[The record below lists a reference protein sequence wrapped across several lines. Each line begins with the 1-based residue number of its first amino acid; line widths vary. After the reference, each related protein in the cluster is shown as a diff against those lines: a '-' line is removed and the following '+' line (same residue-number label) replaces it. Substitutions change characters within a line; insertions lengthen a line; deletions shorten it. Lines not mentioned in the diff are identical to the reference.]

1 MKLYCW
7 NTNGIRAAVKH
18 GMLDW
23 LLQTSPDILCVQE
36 TKVSDPE
43 SVLDKKVLSPE
54 GYSSYW
60 NWPKEKKGY
69 SGVAVYTK
77 QKPDR
82 VETALGKDELDQEGR
97 VLIAHYPAFTL
108 LNVYF
113 PNGKQGPERLAY
125 KMGFYDA
132 YLDLCDSLKKKK
144 KNLIMCGDFNTA
156 HKEIDLT
163 RPKENETVS
172 GFLPRERAWIDKY
185 VSHGFHDTLRMFHP
199 GPNLYTWWDMKTRAR
214 ERNVGWRID
223 YIYVCSDL
231 KAKVKDAFIAAEVT
245 GSDHCPIGVVVD
257 VT

>member
-23 LLQTSPDILCVQE
+23 LAQASPDILCVQE

-43 SVLDKKVLSPE
+43 LILDTKILAPN
-54 GYSSYW
+54 GYTSYW
-60 NWPKEKKGY
+60 NWPAGKKGY
-69 SGVAVYTK
+69 SGVAIFTK
-77 QKPDR
+77 QKPEK
-82 VETALGKDELDQEGR
+82 VEFGLGDKRFDDEGR

-113 PNGKQGPERLAY
+113 PNGKQGPERLKY

-132 YLDLCDSLKKKK
+132 FLEVCDGLKKKEK
-144 KNLIMCGDFNTA
+144 KLIMCGDYNTA
-156 HKEIDLT
+156 HKEIDLAH
-163 RPKENETVS
+163 PKQNANVS
-172 GFLPRERAWIDKY
+172 GFLPEERAWIDKY
-185 VSHGFHDTLRMFHP
+185 MAHGYHDTLRMFHP
-199 GPNLYTWWDMKTRAR
+199 ESYLYTWWDLKTRAR

-223 YIYVCSDL
+223 YIYVCGDL